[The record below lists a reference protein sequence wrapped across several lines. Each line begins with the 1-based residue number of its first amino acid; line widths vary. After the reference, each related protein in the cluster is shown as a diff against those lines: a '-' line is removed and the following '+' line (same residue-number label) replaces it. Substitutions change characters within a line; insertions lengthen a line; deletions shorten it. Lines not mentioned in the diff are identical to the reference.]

1 MTTEEMAQRLA
12 DLGGDLDLLFSDEL
26 WGERAD
32 AGVDDD
38 GPDNP
43 QALVGEA
50 SEVLHRA
57 VRALNGFRR

>member
-1 MTTEEMAQRLA
+1 MTAPEMARRLA
-12 DLGGDLDLLFSDEL
+12 DLGGDIDLLFADEL
-26 WGERAD
+26 WNERAD

-57 VRALNGFRR
+57 VRALKGLR